1 MAKAK
6 TTTKRAKGPKDSP
19 KGRRSLPQG
28 RPKSREVPPK
38 FRPTTQHYGIRYPN
52 GFVPPPKQIP
62 VGAILVHNPVTA
74 IHPQQSHGW
83 NGFRFFYMTT
93 QAAKDKHVVRC
104 RCGWAPHLPVH
115 YHPKGYKPAWHVTK
129 APREEVEEFEKWQG
143 ESRPRPRRPGDR
155 GLPM

>member
-1 MAKAK
+1 M
-6 TTTKRAKGPKDSP
+6 
-19 KGRRSLPQG
+19 
-28 RPKSREVPPK
+28 
-38 FRPTTQHYGIRYPN
+38 RYPK

-83 NGFRFFYMTT
+83 NGFRFFYMTA

-115 YHPKGYKPAWHVTK
+115 YHPKGHMPARHVTNARVRRSRSLRSGK
-129 APREEVEEFEKWQG
+129 GNHVLDHAAQEIEVFPCEFQLVQRTGRPSPRTADPNSSVSGKSSSLIAQTV
-143 ESRPRPRRPGDR
+143 
-155 GLPM
+155 

>member
-1 MAKAK
+1 MS
-6 TTTKRAKGPKDSP
+6 R
-19 KGRRSLPQG
+19 
-28 RPKSREVPPK
+28 SREIGPSFK
-38 FRPTTQHYGIRYPN
+38 HGS
-52 GFVPPPKQIP
+52 
-62 VGAILVHNPVTA
+62 VTA

-143 ESRPRPRRPGDR
+143 ESRPRPRRAGDR